1 MPKVLIILNHTPSEA
16 QLKDLKNS
24 FAITEILG
32 LPEDIKDYLK
42 NVPPDKDLS
51 IDILESITDFIYK
64 NLSKGDYIWIQT
76 EYGITFYI
84 VDFALNNGF
93 IPIYS
98 TTERIYTEKKLS
110 DNEIERNYIFRHV
123 RFRKYIKKWK
133 YYTLQQTEQS

>member
-1 MPKVLIILNHTPSEA
+1 M
-16 QLKDLKNS
+16 
-24 FAITEILG
+24 
-32 LPEDIKDYLK
+32 
-42 NVPPDKDLS
+42 
-51 IDILESITDFIYK
+51 ESITDFIYK

-123 RFRKYIKKWK
+123 RFRKYIRK
-133 YYTLQQTEQS
+133 T